1 MCDEWCQMW
10 HKKTFNENQLTIFIH
25 LIHFFKAMKKL
36 MYLAAMAAFAL
47 ASCGPEPTP
56 EPIAPIFPDAPKAEE
71 VTLTASPEGNP
82 AEAEDAALLLTMEVE
97 AEGAWKIEAADEYDW
112 ITVTPESGEG
122 NATLLFV
129 VAGNETDK
137 DRIAEFDVKETLV
150 ATNADQVDNGEATE
164 KEVKT
169 YSILVNQV
177 KKESNMADGALAF
190 LKAIVEGN
198 MMGEAT
204 PVVDNWYVV
213 DESFPG
219 ITFEGVDGGKQDIVR
234 IDGVPFTDLPAVM
247 NLPILNHFAINNNPN
262 LTGKVLPAEWNT
274 PELVYC
280 NFAACGLTGTIPAGF
295 AETTPKMHT
304 AFINTNYFYGAWP
317 HTWAAGVNGGSG
329 ILECFISAN
338 VNNPAAGTELPVFQ
352 KDGAENDGMG
362 YMVPATLDVKLNK
375 YTDDD
380 PSKGHANPSRDLTQ
394 IKLGGALT
402 GQYVGFEKG
411 WGQERYVKYGEGT
424 ADDLTTWNNHRLL
437 IDEWAWYFTNVGH
450 PDRVGA
456 TIPQVMLDWDQ
467 AAADA
472 YTAEA
477 KTKYGK

>member
-1 MCDEWCQMW
+1 
-10 HKKTFNENQLTIFIH
+10 
-25 LIHFFKAMKKL
+25 MKKL
-36 MYLAAMAAFAL
+36 FYLAAMAAFAL
-47 ASCGPEPTP
+47 ASCEPAPVP

-82 AEAEDAALLLTMEVE
+82 AEAEDAALLLTMEIE
-97 AEGAWKIEAADEYDW
+97 AEGAWKIEAFEEYDW

-137 DRIAEFDVKETLV
+137 DRIAEFEVKETLV
-150 ATNADQVDNGEATE
+150 ATNADLVDNGEATE
-164 KEVKT
+164 KDVKT

-198 MMGEAT
+198 MMGEST

-213 DESFPG
+213 DEAFPG
-219 ITFEGVDGGKQDIVR
+219 ITFEGVDGGKMDIVR

-247 NLPILNHFAINNNPN
+247 NLPILNHFAINNNQN
-262 LTGKVLPAEWNT
+262 LAGKVLPAEWNT

-338 VNNPAAGTELPVFQ
+338 INNKAAANQEKLPIFQ
-352 KDGAENDGMG
+352 DDKGSENDGMG

-375 YTDDD
+375 YNNDD
-380 PSKGHANPSRDLTQ
+380 PNQGHANPSRDLTQ
-394 IKLGGALT
+394 MKLGGVFTL
-402 GQYVGFEKG
+402 QYVGFEKG

-424 ADDLTTWNNHRLL
+424 ADDKATWNIHRLL
-437 IDEWAWYFTNVGH
+437 VDEWAWYFSNMGH
-450 PDRVGA
+450 TDLCMP
-456 TIPQVMLDWDQ
+456 IPQVMMDWDQ

-477 KTKYGK
+477 KAKYAK

>member
-1 MCDEWCQMW
+1 
-10 HKKTFNENQLTIFIH
+10 
-25 LIHFFKAMKKL
+25 MKKIFNYL
-36 MYLAAMAAFAL
+36 MA
-47 ASCGPEPTP
+47 
-56 EPIAPIFPDAPKAEE
+56 
-71 VTLTASPEGNP
+71 V
-82 AEAEDAALLLTMEVE
+82 AALSMAMVACQDPQEEPEKVDPQYPSIELIEESIEANPTGDEVEFDIE

-129 VAGNETDK
+129 VEGNETDK

-150 ATNADQVDNGEATE
+150 ATNADLVDNGEATE

-177 KKESNMADGALAF
+177 KKESNIVDHALAF
-190 LKAIVEGN
+190 LKEIVEGN
-198 MMGEAT
+198 MMGEST

-219 ITFEGVDGGKQDIVR
+219 ITFEGVDGGKMDIVR
-234 IDGVPFTDLPAVM
+234 IDGVPFTDLPKVM
-247 NLPILNHFAINNNPN
+247 NLPMLNHFAINNNQN
-262 LTGKVLPAEWNT
+262 LAGKVLPAEWNT

-338 VNNPAAGTELPVFQ
+338 INNKGATAELPQFQ
-352 KDGAENDGMG
+352 DGGAENDGMG

-375 YTDDD
+375 WTNDD
-380 PSKGHANPSRDLTQ
+380 PSQGHANPSRDLTQ
-394 IKLGGALT
+394 MKLGGVFT
-402 GQYVGFEKG
+402 QQYVGFEKG

-424 ADDLTTWNNHRLL
+424 ADDKATWNIHRLL
-437 IDEWAWYFTNVGH
+437 VDEWAWYFSNMGH
-450 PDRVGA
+450 TDLCMP
-456 TIPQVMLDWDQ
+456 IPTVMMDWDQ

>member
-1 MCDEWCQMW
+1 
-10 HKKTFNENQLTIFIH
+10 
-25 LIHFFKAMKKL
+25 MKKL

-47 ASCGPEPTP
+47 ASCKPAPVP

-82 AEAEDAALLLTMEVE
+82 AEAEDATLLLTMEIE

-129 VAGNETDK
+129 VEGNETDK

-150 ATNADQVDNGEATE
+150 ATNADLVDNGEATE

-177 KKESNMADGALAF
+177 KKESNIVDHALAF
-190 LKAIVEGN
+190 LKEIVEGN
-198 MMGEAT
+198 MMGEST

-219 ITFEGVDGGKQDIVR
+219 ITFEGVDGGKMDIVR
-234 IDGVPFTDLPAVM
+234 IDGVPFTDLPKVM
-247 NLPILNHFAINNNPN
+247 NLPMLNHFAINNNQN
-262 LTGKVLPAEWNT
+262 LAGKVLPAEWNT

-338 VNNPAAGTELPVFQ
+338 INNKGATAELPQFQ
-352 KDGAENDGMG
+352 DGGAENDGMG

-375 YTDDD
+375 WTNDD
-380 PSKGHANPSRDLTQ
+380 PSQGHANPSRDLTQ
-394 IKLGGALT
+394 MKLGGVFT
-402 GQYVGFEKG
+402 QQYVGFEKG

-424 ADDLTTWNNHRLL
+424 ADDKATWNIHRLL
-437 IDEWAWYFTNVGH
+437 VDEWAWYFSNMGH
-450 PDRVGA
+450 TDLCMP
-456 TIPQVMLDWDQ
+456 IPTVMMDWDQ